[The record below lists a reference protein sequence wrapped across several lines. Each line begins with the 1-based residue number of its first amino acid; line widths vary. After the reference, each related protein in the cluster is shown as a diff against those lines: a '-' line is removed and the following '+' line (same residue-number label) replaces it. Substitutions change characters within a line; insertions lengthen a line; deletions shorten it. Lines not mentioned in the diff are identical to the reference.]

1 MAMLLP
7 VFVLGPVQAVNA
19 TVCLSRKLRLVSVVF
34 QEPIVAHWAY
44 LKVVLVVV
52 DFLGLNPNELLQAVN
67 AATHLPSVVNYRHCV
82 SVGVFVVELVVI
94 LVVVLPVYASV
105 RRVEAVVIVDVG
117 EIIGPA
123 LWMSYHLK
131 LSW

>member
-1 MAMLLP
+1 MAMFLP
-7 VFVLGPVQAVNA
+7 VFILGPVQAVNA

-34 QEPIVAHWAY
+34 QEPIVTDRAN
-44 LKVVLVVV
+44 LQVVLVVV

-67 AATHLPSVVNYRHCV
+67 AATHLPSVVNYCHGV

-94 LVVVLPVYASV
+94 LVVLPVYASV

-123 LWMSYHLK
+123 L
-131 LSW
+131 